1 MRVTTAS
8 AERLAEM
15 RRHLRRVRIV
25 PVESFGEVRPRGG
38 REEDPRHLPSSAVKL
53 GVDFFP

>member
-1 MRVTTAS
+1 
-8 AERLAEM
+8 
-15 RRHLRRVRIV
+15 LRRVSIV
-25 PVESFGEVRPRGG
+25 PVQTFGEVRPRGG